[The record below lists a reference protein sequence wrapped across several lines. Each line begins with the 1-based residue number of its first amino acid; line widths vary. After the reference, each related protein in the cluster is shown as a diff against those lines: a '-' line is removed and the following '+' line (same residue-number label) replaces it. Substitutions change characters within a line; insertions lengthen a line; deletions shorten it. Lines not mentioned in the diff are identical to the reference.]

1 MPRHASLVSTV
12 ALALSFALAACGGG
26 SSSWVRVSPMNA
38 YRGYDD
44 FQPAEDKAV
53 LARSAAVDPAAAPV
67 RIFQEAFPEGV
78 TMSQGVFGVRAGY
91 RHHLLG
97 KFAYSPGK
105 AVPKT
110 ELVARVKKLAIA
122 AGGDAAIVIFLA
134 TDAESF
140 DLAQGIEAIILK
152 VDPRMAPGG
161 GELPPAQGADGL
173 RPVVPAGTN
182 AKSL

>member
-1 MPRHASLVSTV
+1 MPRHASLVS
-12 ALALSFALAACGGG
+12 ALALSLALAACGGG
-26 SSSWVRVSPMNA
+26 SSSWVRVTPIDA

-44 FQPAEDKAV
+44 FQPAQDKAV
-53 LARSAAVDPAAAPV
+53 LARAATVNPAATPV

-78 TMSQGVFGVRAGY
+78 TLDHGVFAVSPGY
-91 RHHLLG
+91 RHHLIG

-105 AVPKT
+105 AVSKS
-110 ELVARVKKLAIA
+110 ELVSRVKKLAIA

-134 TDAESF
+134 TDSENF

-161 GELPPAQGADGL
+161 GGESPATPP
-173 RPVVPAGTN
+173 PVVPAGTN
-182 AKSL
+182 AKSI